1 MTPWL
6 TASLVLPTAAA
17 AVAGARVLRARR
29 LLPPGPRGRGESAAA
44 GDWLDDLAPVV
55 RGLAIHL
62 PAPLTRAVDRVVTH
76 RRFASAVR
84 FTRRHVV
91 GLAGAAA
98 GLGGA
103 MLAAA
108 EAVGEGW
115 TDPLLWLT
123 AALVHAGG
131 FFAFAML
138 CNATLS
144 IAVPRANGRRRG
156 SARAARRAVTAAALA
171 VPLSGALRAPLRPL
185 IGRTDTVP
193 ALAEL
198 VFAGAAVAGVLTFVV
213 AVALGS
219 D

>member
-1 MTPWL
+1 
-6 TASLVLPTAAA
+6 
-17 AVAGARVLRARR
+17 
-29 LLPPGPRGRGESAAA
+29 
-44 GDWLDDLAPVV
+44 
-55 RGLAIHL
+55 
-62 PAPLTRAVDRVVTH
+62 
-76 RRFASAVR
+76 
-84 FTRRHVV
+84 V

-98 GLGGA
+98 GFGGA
-103 MLAAA
+103 LLAAA

-144 IAVPRANGRRRG
+144 ISVPRAKGRRRG
-156 SARAARRAVTAAALA
+156 SARAARHAVTAAALA
-171 VPLSGALRAPLRPL
+171 VPLTGALRAPLRPL

-198 VFAGAAVAGVLTFVV
+198 VLAGAAVAGVLTFVV